1 MSEAFSSVLE
11 SPLADIITQYVT
23 ERRAIGY
30 RCEEEARLLR
40 RLDRFLAEQRLASAE
55 LPRELVRQW
64 LAKTPHE
71 HPRTQAARA
80 GVARQLA
87 RFMVDRDLPAYVP
100 PPMKMEI
107 ARLDFTPHI
116 FTWEEIHALL
126 ACVDRLPV
134 TQRSPQRHL
143 VMPEL
148 FRVLYG
154 CGLRISEALKL
165 TVTDVD
171 LGQGVLL
178 LREAKFR
185 KDRLVPVSAG
195 LAERLRCYATAIDR
209 ARDLGQAFFSN
220 RNGGHYTKW
229 GVYGIFRRLL
239 REAGISHGGRG
250 RGPRLH
256 DLRHTF
262 AVHRLED
269 WYRQGADL
277 TAKLPVLSAY
287 MGHQS
292 LAGTQRYLRL
302 TPALFPDVIASVE
315 AVVGAA
321 MPRRELQ

>member
-1 MSEAFSSVLE
+1 MSKASPTALK
-11 SPLADIITQYVT
+11 SPLADIITQYVA

-30 RCEEEARLLR
+30 RCEAEARVLR
-40 RLDRFLAEQRLASAE
+40 RLDGFLTGQGLASVE

-80 GVARQLA
+80 GVTRQLA
-87 RFMVDRDLPAYVP
+87 HFMAERGLPVYVP
-100 PPMKMEI
+100 PPVRMAI

-116 FTWEEIHALL
+116 FTRAEIRALL
-126 ACVDRLPV
+126 ACVDRLPA
-134 TQRSPQRHL
+134 TQRSPRRHL
-143 VMPEL
+143 VMREL

-165 TVTDVD
+165 AVTDVD

-185 KDRLVPVSAG
+185 KDRLVPVSPG
-195 LAERLRCYATAIDR
+195 LTERLRYYAAAVDR
-209 ARDLGQAFFSN
+209 VRDLGQAFFPK
-220 RNGGHYTKW
+220 RDGGHYTKRTA
-229 GVYGIFRRLL
+229 YGIFRRLL
-239 REAGISHGGRG
+239 RETGISHGGRG

-256 DLRHTF
+256 DMRHTY

-269 WYRQGADL
+269 WYRQGANL
-277 TAKLPVLSAY
+277 AAKLPVLSAY

-302 TPALFPDVIASVE
+302 TPALFPDVVASVE
-315 AVVGAA
+315 GVVGHA
-321 MPRRELQ
+321 MPRREL

>member
-1 MSEAFSSVLE
+1 MSKASTTALK
-11 SPLADIITQYVT
+11 SPLADIMMQYVA

-30 RCEEEARLLR
+30 RCEEEARLLC
-40 RLDRFLAEQRLASAE
+40 RLDGFLAGQGLASVE
-55 LPRELVRQW
+55 LPRALVKQW
-64 LAKTPHE
+64 VAKTPHE

-80 GVARQLA
+80 SVTRQFA
-87 RFMVDRDLPAYVP
+87 RFIADRGLPAYVP
-100 PPMKMEI
+100 PPVRIEI
-107 ARLDFTPHI
+107 ARFDFTPHI
-116 FTWEEIHALL
+116 FTREEIHALL
-126 ACVDRLPV
+126 ACADRLPA
-134 TQRSPQRHL
+134 TPRSPRRHL

-148 FRVLYG
+148 LRVLYG

-165 TVTDVD
+165 VVTDVD

-195 LAERLRCYATAIDR
+195 LTERLRCYAAAVDR
-209 ARDLGQAFFSN
+209 ARDLSQAFFPN
-220 RNGGHYTKW
+220 RYGGHYTKW
-229 GVYGIFRRLL
+229 AVYGFFRRLL

-262 AVHRLED
+262 AVHRLEA
-269 WYRQGADL
+269 WYRQGANL
-277 TAKLPVLSAY
+277 AAKLPVLSAY

-302 TPALFPDVIASVE
+302 TPALFPDVVASVE
-315 AVVGAA
+315 AVVGHA
-321 MPRRELQ
+321 MPRRER